1 MGKVCYWRRYVD
13 TLAGFCGFYEPGS
26 AGHGCSMTA
35 SCSTLLLF
43 EVVGIP
49 SVPPFAVMEV
59 EDGHM
64 LELAVKLPAALPLR
78 PPELE
83 CRRKVGGRL
92 HTMAWCRDGAGL
104 L

>member
-1 MGKVCYWRRYVD
+1 M
-13 TLAGFCGFYEPGS
+13 
-26 AGHGCSMTA
+26 
-35 SCSTLLLF
+35 
-43 EVVGIP
+43 
-49 SVPPFAVMEV
+49 MEV